1 MNIELSPKERL
12 TKITDILAEGVLNLV
27 MGRPGFGSFDAM
39 LRRFM
44 GKWSQTSAITTT
56 AQMSSRGA

>member
-27 MGRPGFGSFDAM
+27 MGRSGFGSFEA
-39 LRRFM
+39 LLQRY
-44 GKWSQTSAITTT
+44 KTSWSETSSITCTLK
-56 AQMSSRGA
+56 